1 MTKEEL
7 NEKMRDFLIKSR
19 KKSGLS
25 QSDVAARSSVF
36 DMPKVLDQKTVSQME
51 QHPISMEF
59 IKIAAYLSAVGVSLE
74 SYCALLNETTYEND
88 KDAIKIL
95 RLDGV
100 ANQLNSTLKTLD
112 QVKAV
117 LSDLPHWYQKTLQ
130 LDNFQ
135 AFECNVKNMKPIIGF
150 FGSLS
155 VGKSTLINTIVGKNI
170 LPTSPLPATKI
181 LNLLTHADNKP
192 SYINGSVGIFKKEFK
207 PIMLFDQTLTQEYL
221 IEAGDYSILNKLG
234 VHWEIGNQDA
244 YIAVIFVD
252 AEILRHVWF
261 LDTPG
266 NLGNDTNDTERSL
279 EGLKYTDAIV
289 FISSQLNFLKSS
301 DLGLLTQILRSNPP
315 LFKDKPLDHVLII
328 QSHCH
333 SEIGNSDANTSE
345 NTMQRIEGSLDKFV
359 FKPWQEDKY
368 LNKTPS
374 QKELIARI
382 QPFWREK
389 ETLRNQTLLKIQE
402 MTKNVL
408 SYHEDNLIH
417 DAKQWIQELNNNI
430 LLMHNSTKKRNEE
443 KSHILCEIDALSKKF
458 NKQSEDITSKFY
470 DLISGCSQIKKNDIQ
485 EMANFFK
492 STTSSENIELLLNKY
507 DDLKASQLEIGS
519 HIGQLITMKL
529 ETLLKNSG
537 ISLSNDVT
545 NLLNKWDEMMTF
557 SHHAYIYTKAEFSF
571 FIGLKNV
578 SNMGAFAISSS
589 DVIKNHPFYTN
600 CGKNRVQQ
608 DVTDFSVIAESIMP
622 IVGIFVATAI
632 ENTVFRATNDSWKK
646 TVSKKISKLLHDA
659 EIWQQIEYAIID
671 FWDNTEKALGKGLE
685 ALNGMTKY
693 DIKESRNEIE
703 EHYDDDKTNQRIIL
717 LTEQAIE
724 LIKQDALTGEFIK

>member
-1 MTKEEL
+1 MDKEKL

-19 KKSGLS
+19 KNAGLS
-25 QSDVAARSSVF
+25 QSDVAARSSIF
-36 DMPKVLDQKTVSQME
+36 DMPNTLDQKMVCYME
-51 QHPISMEF
+51 KNPISMEF
-59 IKIAAYLSAVGVSLE
+59 IKIAAYLSAVGVSFE
-74 SYCALLNETTYEND
+74 SYYAQINEFIHEND
-88 KDAIKIL
+88 KDTIKIL
-95 RLDGV
+95 RPDT
-100 ANQLNSTLKTLD
+100 AATQLRSTLKTLE
-112 QVKAV
+112 QVKTV
-117 LSDLPHWYQKTLQ
+117 LSELPKMHQRSLK
-130 LDNFQ
+130 LDDIN
-135 AFECNVKNMKPIIGF
+135 AFKSNVENIKPIIGF

-170 LPTSPLPATKI
+170 LPTSPLPVTKI
-181 LNLLTHADNKP
+181 LNLLIHIDNKP

-207 PIMLFDQTLTQEYL
+207 PIMLFDQTLTEEYL

-244 YIAVIFVD
+244 CVAMVFID

-266 NLGNDTNDTERSL
+266 NLGNDTERSL
-279 EGLKYTDAIV
+279 EGLKYADAIV
-289 FISSQLNFLKSS
+289 FVSSQLNFLKSS
-301 DLGLLTQILRSNPP
+301 DLGFLTQILRSNPP
-315 LFKDKPLDHVLII
+315 LLKEQPLDHVLII

-333 SEIGNSDANTSE
+333 SGISDNNITCTAKNTI
-345 NTMQRIEGSLDKFV
+345 NRIEKSLDTFI

-368 LNKTPS
+368 LNDLPS
-374 QKELIARI
+374 QEALISRI
-382 QPFWREK
+382 QPFWRER
-389 ETLRNQTLLKIQE
+389 EEFRIQTLSKMQE
-402 MTKNVL
+402 MTKNVI
-408 SYHEDNLIH
+408 SYHESNLIH
-417 DAKQWIQELNNNI
+417 DAKQWIKELSSNV
-430 LLMHNSTKKRNEE
+430 LQMHDFTKQNNEE
-443 KSHILCEIDALSKKF
+443 KLQVLLDIDALNDNF
-458 NKQSEDITSKFY
+458 NKKSAGITNEFY
-470 DLISGCSQIKKNDIQ
+470 DLISRCSNRKKNDIH

-492 STTSSENIELLLNKY
+492 STTSSKNIEFLLNEY

-545 NLLNKWDEMMTF
+545 NLLNKWDKMMTF
-557 SHHAYIYTKAEFSF
+557 NHHAYIYTKAEFSF

-589 DVIKNHPFYTN
+589 DIIKNHPFYTN

-632 ENTVFRATNDSWKK
+632 ENTVFRATNDSWEK

-659 EIWQQIEYAIID
+659 EIWQQIESFIID
-671 FWDNTEKALGKGLE
+671 FWNNTEKALGKGVE

-693 DIKESRNEIE
+693 DINESRNEIE
-703 EHYDDDKTNQRIIL
+703 EYYDDDKTNQNIIRLTKKALEL
-717 LTEQAIE
+717 L
-724 LIKQDALTGEFIK
+724 KQDTLTSSDFIK